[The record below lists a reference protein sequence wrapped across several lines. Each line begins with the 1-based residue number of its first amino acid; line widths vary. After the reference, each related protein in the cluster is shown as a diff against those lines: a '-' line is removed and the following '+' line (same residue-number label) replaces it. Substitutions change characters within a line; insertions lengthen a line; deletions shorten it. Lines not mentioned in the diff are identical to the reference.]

1 MIIFL
6 TGGARSGKSTFALKL
21 ADGLGTKTAFLAT
34 GQAHDAEMER
44 RIALHKKVRPRHWI
58 TIEEPLHISHAL
70 ETMNPKI
77 QVIIIDCLT
86 LLISNL
92 LLAGKSE
99 KLIIKEIK
107 SSLKIMKKSDFTT
120 IIVSNEVGCGIVPE
134 NKLARDFRD
143 IAGAVNQ
150 LAAQASDK
158 AYTLISGFPVQLK

>member
-21 ADGLGTKTAFLAT
+21 AGTLGKKTAFLAT
-34 GQAHDAEMER
+34 GQAHDAEMKQ
-44 RIALHKKVRPRHWI
+44 RIAAHKKIRPRHWA
-58 TIEEPLHISHAL
+58 TVEEPLCISRAL
-70 ETMNPKI
+70 KKMHPKTEV
-77 QVIIIDCLT
+77 VIVDCLT
-86 LLISNL
+86 LLVSNL

-99 KLIIKEIK
+99 KFIIAEIK
-107 SSLKIMKKSDFTT
+107 KSLQAMKKSNFST

-150 LAAQASDK
+150 LAARSSDK